1 MAANIEDFVSRIVRG
16 NRKITFVFTEDFFNI
31 MGKTG
36 VRTDRFRDIRN
47 AIKNVGHRK
56 GLKAAAR
63 AGENTVLFDVEV
75 AVVRNG
81 FSCFITSFDELASGP
96 FGPDSVIHGMGDGGV
111 VDAQKAKFAVESFF
125 SEKMDQN
132 LPTTQMI
139 AERRKRQLVLVVESP
154 ADLKRPSLEPVRKLR
169 SQLCTIL
176 INPNKGP
183 VVDCQISKIY
193 QEGNSSSL
201 SCLLNM
207 FCVHY
212 G

>member
-1 MAANIEDFVSRIVRG
+1 MASIEDFVKRITRMSRRF
-16 NRKITFVFTEDFFNI
+16 TFVFTEDFFNI
-31 MGKTG
+31 VGNTG

-47 AIKNVGHRK
+47 TIKNVGHRR
-56 GLKAAAR
+56 GLNAEAR
-63 AGENTVLFDVEV
+63 AGENMILFDVEV
-75 AVVRNG
+75 VVVRSG
-81 FSCFITSFDELASGP
+81 FSCFTTSFHELAEGP
-96 FGPDSVIHGMGDGGV
+96 FGTAAVIPGMGTDL
-111 VDAQKAKFAVESFF
+111 VDAQKAKYFVEAFF
-125 SEKMDQN
+125 SEKLDQN

-154 ADLKRPSLEPVRKLR
+154 ADLKRPSLEPIRKLR

-176 INPNKGP
+176 VNPNKGP
-183 VVDCQISKIY
+183 VVDCQVSKIY

-212 G
+212 K